1 VDDQSAATPVGGEP
15 PTDGGT
21 PRRLSIKILEGAG
34 HLPIHAQIKHSLSF
48 AIGSGQ
54 LAPGAQLPSV
64 RELAAELRLAAN
76 TVARAYQELQEEG
89 VLVTQAGRG
98 TFVRNL
104 IDDEQPAASQGEALR
119 RILQPAVASARAVGF
134 SAEAIRDAVTQL
146 LADAAIVV
154 GLVCLNRSLCERWGQ
169 VLRSEYAELDL
180 QVIGLTLE
188 ELERDLPRALELLAP
203 ARHVFSLL
211 TTYPAVRSRL
221 HPHQKKI
228 SALITELSLETHQAL
243 AELPA
248 GEPVGLVCI
257 DLYENSILSVIT
269 PYVAE
274 EQVRRVSPDDEAA
287 LRGLLREVRV
297 VLHTST
303 AARAVQSLS
312 GPETR
317 LIELQF
323 VPNRASFE
331 QIRSMLKRDH
341 LRL

>member
-1 VDDQSAATPVGGEP
+1 V
-15 PTDGGT
+15 
-21 PRRLSIKILEGAG
+21 RRLNIKILEGAG

-89 VLVTQAGRG
+89 LLVTQAGRG

-104 IDDEQPAASQGEALR
+104 IDDEQPAPAPAEALR

-134 SAEAIRDAVTQL
+134 TAEAIREGVEQL
-146 LADAAIVV
+146 LAGTPTIV
-154 GLVCLNRSLCERWGQ
+154 GLVCLNRALTERWGQ
-169 VLRSEYAELDL
+169 VLRDEYADL
-180 QVIGLTLE
+180 NLRVVELTLD
-188 ELERDLPRALELLAP
+188 ELERDQKRSLELLAP
-203 ARHVFSLL
+203 AHNVFTLL
-211 TTYPAVRSRL
+211 TTYPNVRGL
-221 HPHQKKI
+221 LLPHQKKV

-248 GEPVGLVCI
+248 DTPVGLVCI
-257 DLYENSILSVIT
+257 DLYENSMLGVIS

-274 EQVRRVSPDDEAA
+274 ERVQRVSPDDEQA
-287 LRGLLREVRV
+287 LENLLHELTIIV
-297 VLHTST
+297 HTST
-303 AARAVQSLS
+303 AARPVRALAR
-312 GPETR
+312 PENQ

-331 QIRSMLKRDH
+331 QIRHMLERE
-341 LRL
+341 